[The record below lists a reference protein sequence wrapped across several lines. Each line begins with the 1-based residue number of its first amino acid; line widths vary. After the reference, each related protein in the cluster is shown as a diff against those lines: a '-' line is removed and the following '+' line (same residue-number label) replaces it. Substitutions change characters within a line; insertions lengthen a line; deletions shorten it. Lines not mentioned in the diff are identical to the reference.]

1 MAARHHMPFGETL
14 TLLATLANA
23 YQALR
28 FSRPPEATA
37 AANDP
42 EPAIDPALLIALDA
56 SKTANDETV
65 RRHDAASNGA
75 HLVIGLS
82 AATLLVSAFLGAV
95 SSDAPEGS
103 SPLFIASVIIFI
115 AITLGAIVTR
125 RSFALRPLPSG
136 EDAWSGSQ
144 QAVERL
150 LKRRQ
155 QVEEDNR
162 RRLSA
167 VSAGGDVLLL
177 VVALQVV
184 LAAVWLIH

>member
-1 MAARHHMPFGETL
+1 MPFGDTL

-28 FSRPPEATA
+28 FNRPPEASA
-37 AANDP
+37 DVGP
-42 EPAIDPALLIALDA
+42 SIDPALLIALDA

-95 SSDAPEGS
+95 STDSPGGS

-115 AITLGAIVTR
+115 AITLGAIVVR
-125 RSFALRPLPSG
+125 RSFTLRALPSADG
-136 EDAWSGSQ
+136 AWSGSQ
-144 QAVERL
+144 ETVEKL
-150 LKRRQ
+150 LRRRQ
-155 QVEEDNR
+155 EVEGENR
-162 RRLSA
+162 RRLAA
-167 VSAGGDVLLL
+167 VSLGGDLLL
-177 VVALQVV
+177 LFVALQVV
-184 LAAVWLIH
+184 LAAVWLID